1 MFNKYNN
8 KYKNWLLLYMK
19 VLSID
24 IGIKNF
30 AFCLFEKGSGND
42 FFYISKW
49 DVVNISEEESFKC
62 SFIDKSVPS
71 INLSINPCQC
81 NKPAKFKKNLD
92 YFCLKHAKKQPF
104 QIPHSE
110 LNKSSVQ
117 KDKMA
122 KLLEIVKKYDIEYE
136 KSSKKNDLISLINQY
151 TYENYFQKI
160 ETINANK
167 VNLINIGSNIKTK
180 FNNLFSD
187 EDTIDYVIIENQIGP
202 IANRMKTIQGMIVQ
216 YFIMSPIFVE
226 NIEFVSASNKLKN
239 CNINT
244 KTKYSDR
251 KKIGIQKCLEII
263 SSSHSFSN
271 QVDYFNTHK
280 KKDDLSDSFLQGLW
294 FINDKKL

>member
-1 MFNKYNN
+1 
-8 KYKNWLLLYMK
+8 MK

-30 AFCLFEKGSGND
+30 AFCLFEKVAGND
-42 FFYISKW
+42 FFHISKW
-49 DVVNISEEESFKC
+49 DVVNISEEESFQC
-62 SFIDKSVPS
+62 SFIDKSIS
-71 INLSINPCQC
+71 SINPYQC
-81 NKPAKFKKNLD
+81 NKPAKFRKNLD
-92 YFCLKHAKKQPF
+92 CFCLKHAKKQPF
-104 QIPHSE
+104 QIPDPE
-110 LNKSSVQ
+110 LNKPSIQ
-117 KDKMA
+117 KHKMQT
-122 KLLEIVKKYDIEYE
+122 LLEIVKKYDIEYE

-151 TYENYFQKI
+151 TYDNYFQKI
-160 ETINANK
+160 ETTNANK

-263 SSSHSFSN
+263 SSNHSFSN